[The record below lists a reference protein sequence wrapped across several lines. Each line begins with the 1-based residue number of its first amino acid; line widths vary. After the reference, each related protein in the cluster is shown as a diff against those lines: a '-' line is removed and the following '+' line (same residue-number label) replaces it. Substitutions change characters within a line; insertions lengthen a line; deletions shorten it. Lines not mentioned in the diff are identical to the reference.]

1 MLNKLRLDQTKIYEK
16 YIALEEI
23 SNMLVN
29 FVEGTSHHLSIGAEQ
44 GNIDKWDDFVIEKSD
59 GGNIYIQAKR
69 QSTDFSS
76 DPVIRNTYKAKDG
89 TNKLRKLSPLDESL
103 ESLANWI
110 SAADFSSLYLKN
122 EFRLELPDSSSE
134 IKKGLEIRHFR
145 TLLENHY
152 RSVTTVK
159 DLESLASIDNSVLNS
174 YNWLTNWCGF
184 SGWDH
189 ILKLMKVL
197 KIRTSGRETD
207 IISRVENILS
217 RIFKPEDI
225 KKVYSLILSYIDENE
240 TFAGA
245 IRPRQLLYQLKE
257 YLRSEIVR
265 WTSFQ
270 NDGLIWCISGIN
282 DLEDNTEIE
291 RPPAVVSALWTEG
304 NPTLRRLKIQGDCRE
319 NCLISLSL
327 MRLSMHPQS
336 SFDIL
341 CSDRR
346 GWVNAI
352 KNKTGGTLGTAKND
366 LEDLRILDSL
376 DPLNQSEKKEL
387 SKVDE
392 QERFANEL
400 HKEMFDCSFA
410 RINTRIIDL
419 IREMASGDLRTE
431 TENRWREWSPLL
443 EENIDEQKKLFTQI
457 LLPKAEGAS
466 ILGEL
471 RVGPKTADL
480 LAESLFLLLI
490 VSVCLSDGKNTGWKV
505 VNNRLEMNAIGLAWW
520 SGPAEGLKKLIEI
533 DDDEG
538 IEKLMEKEPGNI
550 LILPQSKLSG
560 AHAFNEYIF
569 GGLAKERLLS
579 HPQCPKLLITKDQ
592 EFKRKLKNGSILEL
606 RRYFEKRLDEYE
618 NSIHFEAERIAD
630 GVIV

>member
-16 YIALEEI
+16 HIALEEI

-69 QSTDFSS
+69 QLTDFSS
-76 DPVIRNTYKAKDG
+76 DPVIRDTYNAKDG
-89 TNKLRKLSPLDESL
+89 TIKLRKLSPLDASL

-110 SAADFSSLYLKN
+110 NDADFSSPDLKN
-122 EFRLELPDSSSE
+122 EFRLELPDGSPE
-134 IKKGLEIRHFR
+134 IKEGLEIRHFR

-152 RSVTTVK
+152 RSITTVK

-174 YNWLTNWCGF
+174 YNWLTHWCGF

-257 YLRSEIVR
+257 YLRPEIVR

-304 NPTLRRLKIQGDCRE
+304 NPTLRRLKIQGDCIE

-336 SFDIL
+336 SFDII

-352 KNKTGGTLGTAKND
+352 KNKTGGTLGTTKND
-366 LEDLRILDSL
+366 LDDLRILDSL
-376 DPLNQSEKKEL
+376 DPVNQSEKKEL

-400 HKEMFDCSFA
+400 HKEMFNCNFA
-410 RINTRIIDL
+410 RIKTRIIDL

-443 EENIDEQKKLFTQI
+443 EDNIDEQKKLFTQI
-457 LLPKAEGAS
+457 LLPKAEGTS

-490 VSVCLSDGKNTGWKV
+490 VSVCLSDGNNTGWKV

-533 DDDEG
+533 DDEEG
-538 IEKLMEKEPGNI
+538 IGKLMEKEPGNI

-592 EFKRKLKNGSILEL
+592 EFKRKLKNGSISEL
-606 RRYFEKRLDEYE
+606 RGYFEKRLDEYE
-618 NSIHFEAERIAD
+618 NSIHFEAERIAE
-630 GVIV
+630 GVRI